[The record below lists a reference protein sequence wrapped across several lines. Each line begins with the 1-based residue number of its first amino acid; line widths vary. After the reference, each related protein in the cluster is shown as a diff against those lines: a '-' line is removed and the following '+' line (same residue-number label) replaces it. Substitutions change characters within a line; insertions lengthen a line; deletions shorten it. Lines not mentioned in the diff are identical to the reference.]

1 VATQLHIEPS
11 STDPGTEVFSV
22 SGARN
27 DIRLVADYLEGPSS
41 STPDDFVRLPGSVYY
56 SAEIEFDQ
64 SRGLFRYDTATGA
77 ITRETYS
84 GPSLSREFRALART
98 ATTLFYLGGDA
109 KNELHTNNTGKLM
122 DYVVTDA
129 GAAPA
134 GSRLVFA
141 RQDFSGSGVEPWVSD
156 GTSTGTVRLLDIVPG
171 AGSSNP
177 RGFVALGSNVYFL
190 ATSAQGEELWVTDGT
205 PTGTRQVADIA
216 AGAASS
222 NIGPLQVFG
231 SALFFRADDGI
242 SGEELWR
249 ATATGAARV
258 ADVETGAGSSSP
270 DELTVYGGRVYFAAT
285 QGGDLT
291 NGLRV
296 TVGR

>member
-1 VATQLHIEPS
+1 MW
-11 STDPGTEVFSV
+11 TDWV
-22 SGARN
+22 SGTTRA
-27 DIRLVADYLEGPSS
+27 
-41 STPDDFVRLPGSVYY
+41 DFVPEHRWIAEADTITGDLP
-56 SAEIEFDQ
+56 Q
-64 SRGLFRYDTATGA
+64 
-77 ITRETYS
+77 
-84 GPSLSREFRALART
+84 
-98 ATTLFYLGGDA
+98 
-109 KNELHTNNTGKLM
+109 
-122 DYVVTDA
+122 VV
-129 GAAPA
+129 
-134 GSRLVFA
+134 
-141 RQDFSGSGVEPWVSD
+141 
-156 GTSTGTVRLLDIVPG
+156 
-171 AGSSNP
+171 
-177 RGFVALGSNVYFL
+177 